1 MSYPLKNSSP
11 NNLTQAS
18 LGQASLNWDAQGQPK
33 SEEFDDFYF
42 NTDSG
47 IDESRYVF
55 INPTQL
61 PQRWLD
67 HKGSFTI
74 LETGFG
80 TGLNFILTW
89 LEWITFQSSKT
100 ETVNNNKCISNK
112 DISNKENALSNN
124 PHNQHVSNH
133 LHFISI
139 EKFPLDKA
147 HIAQA
152 LALFPQ
158 LAHLTDQLIT
168 EYPLLIKGFHSLQF
182 KDHNM
187 TLTLIF
193 DDISSALPQLTGPV
207 DAWYLD
213 GFAPAKNPDMW
224 TDTLYSSMARLS
236 RANTSMATFTAAGD
250 VRRSLSACG
259 FKLNKVPGFGMKRQM
274 MHGTFIRSQ
283 GPIANQFDHIKPWLK
298 PPTKIIKHVAIIGA
312 GIAGCTTAY
321 ALARRGIK
329 VTIIDKHGIA
339 TEASGNPQGAMYAKL
354 AAGEATHSDIY
365 VQGYLQS
372 LRWLYQQ
379 LEPGD
384 GWNNCGLIQ
393 LASTEKEVK
402 RQQKFI
408 EKTHYPKQLLHS
420 ITREEASNI
429 SGLTMNSGG
438 LFFPEAGWVSP
449 LRLCQQLVKHP
460 LIELRKMTLSKL
472 VNKNND
478 WQLMSPS
485 DDHSQGNVN
494 LTENTYSHVVIAC
507 ANQSQKLL
515 PNCYLPTKS
524 IRGQL
529 TYLDKDKCDRL
540 MAYKAALTNTHTHTK
555 SDVKDPQQ
563 TLNLKTVLCGKGY
576 IAPADNGKYCLGA
589 SYNIKDDNTQL
600 RLNDQHKNFAY
611 LEDFGEEFQN
621 LHMRLKEHDSTLLP
635 GRTGFRCTTPDYLP
649 MAGPLIDE
657 EAFDSDFT
665 AIRKNLQRYPRQ
677 AAKFH
682 SGLYLNIGHG
692 SRGLT
697 SAPLCAELIA
707 AYICEENFPL
717 AKDHGEA
724 LLPARFLIREMVRN
738 KR

>member
-1 MSYPLKNSSP
+1 MSCPLKKSSP
-11 NNLTQAS
+11 TPASSPKPSSAKNSTTTTNSLTQAS
-18 LGQASLNWDAQGQPK
+18 LHPAKLNWDELGQPK
-33 SEEFDDFYF
+33 SAQFDDFYF

-55 INPTQL
+55 INPSRLQ
-61 PQRWLD
+61 QRWQD

-89 LEWITFQSSKT
+89 LEWMAFQS
-100 ETVNNNKCISNK
+100 ETSYR
-112 DISNKENALSNN
+112 NAE
-124 PHNQHVSNH
+124 QQVSNH

-139 EKFPLDKA
+139 EKFPLDKSQ
-147 HIAQA
+147 IAQA

-158 LAHLTDQLIT
+158 LNHLTEQLIA

-193 DDISSALPQLTGPV
+193 DDVSSALPQLNGAV

-224 TDTLYSSMARLS
+224 TDSLYSSMARLS
-236 RANTSMATFTAAGD
+236 RADTSLATFTAAGD
-250 VRRSLSACG
+250 VRRGLSAAG
-259 FKLNKVPGFGMKRQM
+259 FKLNKVTGFGMKREM
-274 MHGTFIRSQ
+274 MHGSFIQSQ
-283 GPIANQFDHIKPWLK
+283 GPLPNPLDQLKPWLK
-298 PPTKIIKHVAIIGA
+298 PQTKAITHIAIIGA

-321 ALARRGIK
+321 ALARRGIR

-372 LRWLYQQ
+372 LRWLQQQ
-379 LEPGD
+379 LKPGD
-384 GWNNCGLIQ
+384 GWDNCGLIQ
-393 LASTEKEVK
+393 LASTDKETQ

-408 EKTHYPKQLLHS
+408 ENTHYPKQLLHS
-420 ITREEASNI
+420 ITAVEASKI
-429 SGLTMNSGG
+429 SGVSLNNGG

-449 LRLCQQLVKHP
+449 LRLCQQLIKHP
-460 LIELRKMTLSKL
+460 LIQLQTMPIAAL
-472 VNKNND
+472 VQKDND
-478 WQLMSPS
+478 WQLISAEEDN
-485 DDHSQGNVN
+485 DDPRETATS
-494 LTENTYSHVVIAC
+494 YSHVVIAC

-529 TYLDKDKCDRL
+529 TYLNQNECDKSTEQKI
-540 MAYKAALTNTHTHTK
+540 K
-555 SDVKDPQQ
+555 
-563 TLNLKTVLCGKGY
+563 LKTVLCGKGY
-576 IAPADNGKYCLGA
+576 IAPAENGKYCLGA
-589 SYNIKDDNTQL
+589 SYNIKDDETEM
-600 RLNDQHKNFAY
+600 RLSDQQKNFSY
-611 LEDFGEEFQN
+611 LDDFGEEFQALN
-621 LHMRLKEHDSTLLP
+621 QQFQRLDLTLLP

-657 EAFDSDFT
+657 ESFDTDFT
-665 AIRKNLQRYPRQ
+665 AIRKNLARYPRQ

-682 SGLYLNIGHG
+682 PGLYTNIGHG

-707 AYICEENFPL
+707 AYICGENFPL
-717 AKDHGEA
+717 AKDHAEA
-724 LLPARFLIREMVRN
+724 LLPARFFIREMVRN

>member
-1 MSYPLKNSSP
+1 MKKSSP
-11 NNLTQAS
+11 TFSKTASASDSHKPEGVTQAS
-18 LGQASLNWDAQGQPK
+18 LRQANLNWDAQGQPK

-55 INPTQL
+55 INPSKLT
-61 PQRWLD
+61 QRWQQ
-67 HKGSFTI
+67 HNGTFTV

-89 LEWITFQSSKT
+89 FEWINFQRSQSSPLQNEQT
-100 ETVNNNKCISNK
+100 
-112 DISNKENALSNN
+112 
-124 PHNQHVSNH
+124 SNH

-147 HIAQA
+147 QIAQA

-158 LAHLTDQLIT
+158 LSDLTDQLIA

-182 KDHNM
+182 KDQNL

-193 DDISSALPQLTGPV
+193 DDVGAALPQLNGPV

-224 TDTLYSSMARLS
+224 TDSLYSSMARLS
-236 RANTSMATFTAAGD
+236 RKKTSLATFTAAGD
-250 VRRSLSACG
+250 VRRGLTASG
-259 FKLNKVPGFGMKRQM
+259 FKLQKVTGFGMKREM
-274 MHGTFIRSQ
+274 MHGTFIQSQ
-283 GPIANQFDHIKPWLK
+283 GPLENPLNHIKPWLK
-298 PPTKIIKHVAIIGA
+298 PAAKPVEHIAIIGA

-329 VTIIDKHGIA
+329 VTIIDQHGIA

-384 GWNNCGLIQ
+384 GWDNCGLIQ
-393 LASTEKEVK
+393 LASTEKEAK

-408 EKTHYPKQLLHS
+408 ENTHYPKQLLHS
-420 ITREEASNI
+420 LSREEASDI
-429 SGLTMNSGG
+429 SGLTMNNGG

-460 LIELRKMTLSKL
+460 LISVEKKAITSL
-472 VNKNND
+472 VKQGD
-478 WQLMSPS
+478 HWLLADGSEIRAS
-485 DDHSQGNVN
+485 DANSANRDTCN
-494 LTENTYSHVVIAC
+494 YSHVIIAC

-515 PNCYLPTKS
+515 PHCYLPTKS

-529 TYLDKDKCDRL
+529 TYLDKQEGDKRGI
-540 MAYKAALTNTHTHTK
+540 H
-555 SDVKDPQQ
+555 
-563 TLNLKTVLCGKGY
+563 LKTVLCGKGY
-576 IAPADNGKYCLGA
+576 IAPAENGKYCLGA
-589 SYNIKDDNTQL
+589 SYNIKDDETAL
-600 RLNDQHKNFAY
+600 RLKDQQKNFDY
-611 LEDFGEEFQN
+611 LEDFGEEFKQ
-621 LHMRLKEHDSTLLP
+621 LHQTLKSTESLLP

-649 MAGPLIDE
+649 MAGPLMDDD
-657 EAFDSDFT
+657 AFDKDFT
-665 AIRKNLQRYPRQ
+665 AIRKNLARYPRQ

-717 AKDHGEA
+717 AKDHAEA
-724 LLPARFLIREMVRN
+724 LLPARFYIREMVRN

>member
-1 MSYPLKNSSP
+1 MSFPLKKPSS

-18 LGQASLNWDAQGQPK
+18 LCPANLNWDERGQPRA
-33 SEEFDDFYF
+33 EAFDDVYF

-47 IDESRYVF
+47 IDESRHVF
-55 INPTQL
+55 INPSQL
-61 PQRWLD
+61 QQRWQD
-67 HKGSFTI
+67 HKGSFTL

-89 LEWITFQSSKT
+89 LEWIAFQTSK
-100 ETVNNNKCISNK
+100 
-112 DISNKENALSNN
+112 
-124 PHNQHVSNH
+124 NQTGINDNDQDQQASNH

-147 HIAQA
+147 QIAQA

-158 LAHLTDQLIT
+158 LDHLTDQLMA

-182 KDHNM
+182 KDQNL

-193 DDISSALPQLTGPV
+193 DDVSSALPQLNGPI

-224 TDTLYSSMARLS
+224 TESIYSSMARLS
-236 RANTSMATFTAAGD
+236 RVNTSLATSTAAGD
-250 VRRSLSACG
+250 VRRGLSACG
-259 FKLNKVPGFGMKRQM
+259 FKLNTVNGFGMKGEI
-274 MHGTFIRSQ
+274 MHGVFIQSQ
-283 GPIANQFDHIKPWLK
+283 GPLANPYDHIKPWLK
-298 PPTKIIKHVAIIGA
+298 PPAKTITHIAIVGA

-329 VTIIDKHGIA
+329 VTIIDPHGIA

-372 LRWLYQQ
+372 LRWLHQQ

-384 GWNNCGLIQ
+384 GWDNCGLIQ
-393 LASTEKEVK
+393 LANTEKETK

-408 EKTHYPKQLLHS
+408 ANTHYPKQLLHS
-420 ITREEASNI
+420 LTTEEASKI
-429 SGLTMNSGG
+429 SGLTLNNGG

-460 LIELRKMTLSKL
+460 LIQLQTRSIAEL
-472 VNKNND
+472 VQKND
-478 WQLMSPS
+478 GWQLNSNDS
-485 DDHSQGNVN
+485 AKGCDNDAETS
-494 LTENTYSHVVIAC
+494 YSHVVVAC

-515 PNCYLPTKS
+515 PQCYLPIKS

-529 TYLDKDKCDRL
+529 TYLDKDECDRQEGRE
-540 MAYKAALTNTHTHTK
+540 KK
-555 SDVKDPQQ
+555 I
-563 TLNLKTVLCGKGY
+563 NLKTVLCGKGY

-589 SYNIKDDNTQL
+589 SYNIRDNEKQL
-600 RLNDQHKNFAY
+600 RLDDQQKNFDY
-611 LEDFGEEFQN
+611 LEDFGQEFQN
-621 LHMRLKEHDSTLLP
+621 LRQQLNTQDPALLP

-657 EAFDSDFT
+657 EAFETDFT
-665 AIRKNLQRYPRQ
+665 AVRKNLARYPRQ
-677 AAKFH
+677 GAKFR
-682 SGLYLNIGHG
+682 SGLYLNVGHG

-717 AKDHGEA
+717 AKDHSEA
-724 LLPARFLIREMVRN
+724 LLPARFIIREMVRN

>member
-1 MSYPLKNSSP
+1 MGCPLKKSSP
-11 NNLTQAS
+11 NSLTQAS
-18 LGQASLNWDAQGQPK
+18 LRQANLKWDAQGQPK

-61 PQRWLD
+61 QQRWQD

-89 LEWITFQSSKT
+89 LEWMSFQSN
-100 ETVNNNKCISNK
+100 E
-112 DISNKENALSNN
+112 ENILSNN
-124 PHNQHVSNH
+124 QQNEQVSNH
-133 LHFISI
+133 LHYISI

-158 LAHLTDQLIT
+158 LNYLTDQLIA

-193 DDISSALPQLTGPV
+193 DDINSALPQLTGPV

-224 TDTLYSSMARLS
+224 TDTLYATMACLS
-236 RANTSMATFTAAGD
+236 RKNTSLATFTAAGD
-250 VRRSLSACG
+250 VRRSLTASG

-274 MHGTFIRSQ
+274 MHGTFIQSQ
-283 GPIANQFDHIKPWLK
+283 GPIANPFDRLKPWLT
-298 PPTKIIKHVAIIGA
+298 PPTKAIKHVAIIGA

-393 LASTEKEVK
+393 LASTEKEIK

-408 EKTHYPKQLLHS
+408 EKTHYPEQLLHS
-420 ITREEASNI
+420 LTREQASNI
-429 SGLTMNSGG
+429 SGLTMTSGG

-460 LIELRKMTLSKL
+460 LIELQRMTLSRL
-472 VNKNND
+472 VKKNND
-478 WQLMSPS
+478 WQLVSPNNAN
-485 DDHSQGNVN
+485 DDGKENDN
-494 LTENTYSHVVIAC
+494 PTENTYSHVVIAC

-515 PNCYLPTKS
+515 PNSYLPTKS

-540 MAYKAALTNTHTHTK
+540 MANKATHSNTLTNNNIK
-555 SDVKDPQQ
+555 SGVKDHQQ

-589 SYNIKDDNTQL
+589 SYNIKDDDTQL
-600 RLNDQHKNFAY
+600 RLSDQQKNFAY

-621 LHMRLKEHDSTLLP
+621 LHGRLKEHDSTLLP

-665 AIRKNLQRYPRQ
+665 AIRKNLERYPRQ

-717 AKDHGEA
+717 SKDHGEA

>member
-1 MSYPLKNSSP
+1 MSFPLKKSSP
-11 NNLTQAS
+11 DSLTQAS
-18 LGQASLNWDAQGQPK
+18 LHQANINWDAQGQPK

-61 PQRWLD
+61 QQRWQD

-89 LEWITFQSSKT
+89 LEWITFQNTKAKT
-100 ETVNNNKCISNK
+100 VKGNNAISNK
-112 DISNKENALSNN
+112 GMGNEENALSHS
-124 PHNQHVSNH
+124 PQNQHVSNH

-139 EKFPLDKA
+139 EKFPLDKK

-152 LALFPQ
+152 LALFPE
-158 LAHLTDQLIT
+158 LNHLTEQLIA

-224 TDTLYSSMARLS
+224 TDTLYASMARLS
-236 RANTSMATFTAAGD
+236 RANTSLATFTVASD
-250 VRRSLSACG
+250 VRRSLSASG

-274 MHGTFIRSQ
+274 MHGTFIQSQ
-283 GPIANQFDHIKPWLK
+283 GPIANRFDHIKPWLA
-298 PPTKIIKHVAIIGA
+298 PPTKAIKHIAIIGA

-420 ITREEASNI
+420 LTREEASSI
-429 SGLTMNSGG
+429 SGLTMSSGG

-460 LIELRKMTLSKL
+460 LIELQKMTLSKL
-472 VNKNND
+472 VKKDND
-478 WQLMSPS
+478 WQLISTS
-485 DDHSQGNVN
+485 DAKDDGKEKGNDN
-494 LTENTYSHVVIAC
+494 NTENTYSHVVIAC

-529 TYLDKDKCDRL
+529 TYLDKDTCDGL
-540 MAYKAALTNTHTHTK
+540 MEKKTAPNNESCVKNDQHTI
-555 SDVKDPQQ
+555 
-563 TLNLKTVLCGKGY
+563 NLKTVLCGKGY

-589 SYNIKDDNTQL
+589 SYNIKDDDTQL
-600 RLNDQHKNFAY
+600 RLSDQQKNFAY

-621 LHMRLKEHDSTLLP
+621 LHVRLNEYDSTLLP

-682 SGLYLNIGHG
+682 SGLYVNIGHG

-707 AYICEENFPL
+707 AYMCEENFPL

>member
-1 MSYPLKNSSP
+1 MSFPLKKPSSNS
-11 NNLTQAS
+11 LTQAS
-18 LGQASLNWDAQGQPK
+18 LCPANLNWDEQGQPR
-33 SEEFDDFYF
+33 SEAFDDVYF

-47 IDESRYVF
+47 IDESRHVF
-55 INPTQL
+55 INPSQL
-61 PQRWLD
+61 QQRWQD
-67 HKGSFTI
+67 HKGSFTL

-89 LEWITFQSSKT
+89 LEWIAFQTKK
-100 ETVNNNKCISNK
+100 NQGISNN
-112 DISNKENALSNN
+112 DD
-124 PHNQHVSNH
+124 QGQQTSNH

-147 HIAQA
+147 QIKKA

-158 LAHLTDQLIT
+158 LDHLTNQLIT

-182 KDHNM
+182 KDQNL

-193 DDISSALPQLTGPV
+193 DDVSSALPQLNGPI

-213 GFAPAKNPDMW
+213 GFAPTKNPDMW
-224 TDTLYSSMARLS
+224 TESIYSSMAHLS
-236 RANTSMATFTAAGD
+236 RVNTSLATFTAAGD
-250 VRRSLSACG
+250 VRRGLSACG
-259 FKLNKVPGFGMKRQM
+259 FKLNTVTGFGMKREM
-274 MHGTFIRSQ
+274 MHGTFIQNQ
-283 GPIANQFDHIKPWLK
+283 GPLANPYDHIKPWLK
-298 PPTKIIKHVAIIGA
+298 PPAKAITHIAIVGA

-329 VTIIDKHGIA
+329 VTIIDPHGIA

-372 LRWLYQQ
+372 LRWLHQQ

-384 GWNNCGLIQ
+384 GWDNCGLIQ
-393 LASTEKEVK
+393 LASTEKETK

-408 EKTHYPKQLLHS
+408 ANTHYPKQLLHS
-420 ITREEASNI
+420 LTTEEASKI
-429 SGLTMNSGG
+429 SGLTLNNGG

-460 LIELRKMTLSKL
+460 LIQLQTRSITEL
-472 VNKNND
+472 VQKNNG
-478 WQLMSPS
+478 WQLGSN
-485 DDHSQGNVN
+485 DDAKGYINDDETS
-494 LTENTYSHVVIAC
+494 YSHVVVAC

-515 PNCYLPTKS
+515 PQCYLPIKS

-529 TYLDKDKCDRL
+529 TYLDKEKCDL
-540 MAYKAALTNTHTHTK
+540 
-555 SDVKDPQQ
+555 Q
-563 TLNLKTVLCGKGY
+563 TGTEKKITLKTVLCGKGY

-589 SYNIKDDNTQL
+589 SYNIRDDEKQL
-600 RLNDQHKNFAY
+600 RLNDQQKNFDY

-621 LHMRLKEHDSTLLP
+621 LRQQLFTQDPALLP
-635 GRTGFRCTTPDYLP
+635 GRIGFRCTTPDYLP

-657 EAFDSDFT
+657 EAFDTDFT
-665 AIRKNLQRYPRQ
+665 AVRKNLARYPRQ
-677 AAKFH
+677 AAKFR
-682 SGLYLNIGHG
+682 SGLYLNVGHG

-717 AKDHGEA
+717 AKDHSEA
-724 LLPARFLIREMVRN
+724 LLPGRFIIREMVRN

>member
-1 MSYPLKNSSP
+1 MKKSP
-11 NNLTQAS
+11 PTFSKTPSASDSQTQEALTQAS
-18 LGQASLNWDAQGQPK
+18 LRQANLNWDAEGQPK

-55 INPTQL
+55 INPSKL
-61 PQRWLD
+61 PQRWQD
-67 HKGSFTI
+67 HNGTFTV

-89 LEWITFQSSKT
+89 FEWINFQRSQSSQVKN
-100 ETVNNNKCISNK
+100 EQVINKQGK
-112 DISNKENALSNN
+112 N
-124 PHNQHVSNH
+124 PQIRDEQVSNH

-147 HIAQA
+147 QIAQA

-158 LAHLTDQLIT
+158 LTDLSDQLIA

-182 KDHNM
+182 KDQNL

-193 DDISSALPQLTGPV
+193 DDVASALPQLNGPI

-224 TDTLYSSMARLS
+224 TNSLYSSMARLS
-236 RANTSMATFTAAGD
+236 HEKTSLATFTAAGD
-250 VRRSLSACG
+250 VRRGLIASG
-259 FKLNKVPGFGMKRQM
+259 FKLQKVTGFGMKREM
-274 MHGTFIRSQ
+274 MHGTFIQSQ
-283 GPIANQFDHIKPWLK
+283 GPLDNQLNHIKPWLK
-298 PPTKIIKHVAIIGA
+298 PAAKPIEHIAIIGA

-329 VTIIDKHGIA
+329 VTIIDQHGIA

-372 LRWLYQQ
+372 LRCLHQQ

-384 GWNNCGLIQ
+384 GWDNCGLIQ
-393 LASTEKEVK
+393 LASTEKEAK

-408 EKTHYPKQLLHS
+408 ANTHYPKQLLHS
-420 ITREEASNI
+420 LSREEASEI

-460 LIELRKMTLSKL
+460 LISLEKKTITSL
-472 VNKNND
+472 VKQEHNWLLAHD
-478 WQLMSPS
+478 SGS
-485 DDHSQGNVN
+485 DEH
-494 LTENTYSHVVIAC
+494 LYSHVVIAC

-515 PNCYLPTKS
+515 PHCYLPTKS

-529 TYLDKDKCDRL
+529 TYLDKHEGDKRGI
-540 MAYKAALTNTHTHTK
+540 
-555 SDVKDPQQ
+555 
-563 TLNLKTVLCGKGY
+563 NLKTVLCGKGY
-576 IAPADNGKYCLGA
+576 IAPAENGKYCLGA
-589 SYNIKDDNTQL
+589 SYNIKDDETAL
-600 RLNDQHKNFAY
+600 RFKDQQKNFEY
-611 LEDFGEEFQN
+611 LDDFGEEFRKMHQA
-621 LHMRLKEHDSTLLP
+621 LKSTESKESTESLLP

-649 MAGPLIDE
+649 MTGPLMND
-657 EAFDSDFT
+657 EAFDKDFT
-665 AIRKNLQRYPRQ
+665 AIRKNLARYPRQ

-717 AKDHGEA
+717 AKDHAEA
-724 LLPARFLIREMVRN
+724 LLPARFYIREMVRN

>member
-1 MSYPLKNSSP
+1 MSCPLKKTSSHSNSSRSQP
-11 NNLTQAS
+11 TSSANAASTNNLTQAS
-18 LGQASLNWDAQGQPK
+18 LRQVNLNWDEQGQPK

-55 INPTQL
+55 INPSQL
-61 PQRWLD
+61 PQRWQN
-67 HKGSFTI
+67 HKGTFTV

-89 LEWITFQSSKT
+89 LEWIAFQNSDENT
-100 ETVNNNKCISNK
+100 ESNS
-112 DISNKENALSNN
+112 DEN
-124 PHNQHVSNH
+124 PQVSNH

-147 HIAQA
+147 QIAQA

-158 LAHLTDQLIT
+158 LNSLTNQLIA

-182 KDHNM
+182 KDQNL

-193 DDISSALPQLTGPV
+193 DDVSSALPQLNGPI

-224 TDTLYSSMARLS
+224 TDALYSSMARLS
-236 RANTSMATFTAAGD
+236 RADTSLSTFTAAGD
-250 VRRSLSACG
+250 VRRGLSAAG
-259 FKLNKVPGFGMKRQM
+259 FKLNKVTGFGMKREM
-274 MHGTFIRSQ
+274 MHGVFIQSQ
-283 GPIANQFDHIKPWLK
+283 GPLANPLDHIKPWLK
-298 PPTKIIKHVAIIGA
+298 PQVKAIKHIAIIGA

-329 VTIIDKHGIA
+329 VTVIDQHGIA

-354 AAGEATHSDIY
+354 AAGESTHSDIY

-372 LRWLYQQ
+372 LRWLHQQ

-384 GWNNCGLIQ
+384 GWDNCGLIQ
-393 LASTEKEVK
+393 LASTEKEAI

-408 EKTHYPKQLLHS
+408 ESTHYPKQLLHS
-420 ITREEASNI
+420 LTSEEASKI
-429 SGLTMNSGG
+429 SGLTMNNGG

-449 LRLCQQLVKHP
+449 LRLCQQLLKHP
-460 LIELRKMTLSKL
+460 LIQLQTKSISKL
-472 VNKNND
+472 THQDNTWQLVNND
-478 WQLMSPS
+478 CTEKNKT
-485 DDHSQGNVN
+485 DG
-494 LTENTYSHVVIAC
+494 ENTYSHVVIAC
-507 ANQSQKLL
+507 ANKSQALL

-529 TYLDKDKCDRL
+529 TYLKEDKDRQK
-540 MAYKAALTNTHTHTK
+540 TI
-555 SDVKDPQQ
+555 
-563 TLNLKTVLCGKGY
+563 NLKTVLCGKGY
-576 IAPADNGKYCLGA
+576 IAPAENGQYCLGA
-589 SYNIKDDNTQL
+589 SYNIKDDETQI
-600 RLNDQHKNFAY
+600 RLNDQQKNFDY
-611 LEDFGEEFQN
+611 LEDFGEEFQA
-621 LHMRLKEHDSTLLP
+621 LHQILKQQESVLLP

-649 MAGPLIDE
+649 MTGPLIDD
-657 EAFDSDFT
+657 EAFDTDFT
-665 AIRKNLQRYPRQ
+665 AIRKNLARYPRQ
-677 AAKFH
+677 ETKFH

-707 AYICEENFPL
+707 AYICEENFPV
-717 AKDHGEA
+717 AKDHAEA

>member
-1 MSYPLKNSSP
+1 MSCPLKKSSP
-11 NNLTQAS
+11 TPASSPKPSSAKNSTTTTNSLTQAS
-18 LGQASLNWDAQGQPK
+18 LHPAKLNWDELGQPK
-33 SEEFDDFYF
+33 SAQFDDFYF

-55 INPTQL
+55 INPSRLQ
-61 PQRWLD
+61 QRWQD

-89 LEWITFQSSKT
+89 LEWMAFQS
-100 ETVNNNKCISNK
+100 ETSYR
-112 DISNKENALSNN
+112 NAE
-124 PHNQHVSNH
+124 QQVSNH

-139 EKFPLDKA
+139 EKFPLDKSQ
-147 HIAQA
+147 IAQA

-158 LAHLTDQLIT
+158 LNHLTEQLIA

-193 DDISSALPQLTGPV
+193 DDVSSALPQLNGAV

-224 TDTLYSSMARLS
+224 TDSLYSSMARLS
-236 RANTSMATFTAAGD
+236 RADTSLATFTAAGD
-250 VRRSLSACG
+250 VRRGLSAAG
-259 FKLNKVPGFGMKRQM
+259 FKLNKVTGFGMKREM
-274 MHGTFIRSQ
+274 MHGSFIQSQ
-283 GPIANQFDHIKPWLK
+283 GPLPNPLDQLKPWLK
-298 PPTKIIKHVAIIGA
+298 PQTKAITHIAIIGA

-321 ALARRGIK
+321 ALARRGIR

-372 LRWLYQQ
+372 LRWLQQQ

-384 GWNNCGLIQ
+384 GWDNCGLIQ
-393 LASTEKEVK
+393 LASTDKETQ

-408 EKTHYPKQLLHS
+408 ENTHYPKQLLHS
-420 ITREEASNI
+420 ITAVEASKI
-429 SGLTMNSGG
+429 SGVSLNNGG

-449 LRLCQQLVKHP
+449 LRLCQQLIKHP
-460 LIELRKMTLSKL
+460 LIQLQTMPIAAL
-472 VNKNND
+472 VQKDND
-478 WQLMSPS
+478 WQLISAEEDN
-485 DDHSQGNVN
+485 DDPRETATS
-494 LTENTYSHVVIAC
+494 YSHVVIAC

-529 TYLDKDKCDRL
+529 TYLNQNECDKSTEQKI
-540 MAYKAALTNTHTHTK
+540 K
-555 SDVKDPQQ
+555 
-563 TLNLKTVLCGKGY
+563 LKTVLCGKGY
-576 IAPADNGKYCLGA
+576 IAPAENGKYCLGA
-589 SYNIKDDNTQL
+589 SYNIRDDETEM
-600 RLNDQHKNFAY
+600 RLSDQQKNFSY
-611 LEDFGEEFQN
+611 LDDFGEEFQALN
-621 LHMRLKEHDSTLLP
+621 QQFQRQDLTLLP

-657 EAFDSDFT
+657 ESFDTDFT
-665 AIRKNLQRYPRQ
+665 AIRKNLARYPRQ

-682 SGLYLNIGHG
+682 PGLYTNIGHG

-707 AYICEENFPL
+707 AYICGENFPL
-717 AKDHGEA
+717 AKDHAEA
-724 LLPARFLIREMVRN
+724 LLPARFFIREMVRN

>member
-1 MSYPLKNSSP
+1 LKKSSLNDQYKKPQPLSSHSASASFPANS
-11 NNLTQAS
+11 LTQAS
-18 LGQASLNWDAQGQPK
+18 LRRANVNWDEQGQPK

-42 NTDSG
+42 SSASG
-47 IDESRYVF
+47 IDESHYVF
-55 INPTQL
+55 INPSQL
-61 PQRWLD
+61 QQRWQA
-67 HKGSFTI
+67 HHGSFTI

-89 LEWITFQSSKT
+89 LEWIAFQGNQK
-100 ETVNNNKCISNK
+100 SNSQSPVHSDK
-112 DISNKENALSNN
+112 D
-124 PHNQHVSNH
+124 QQVSNH

-139 EKFPLDKA
+139 EKYPLDKEQ
-147 HIAQA
+147 IAQA

-158 LAHLTDQLIT
+158 LKHLTDPLIA

-182 KDHNM
+182 KDQNM
-187 TLTLIF
+187 TLSLIF
-193 DDISSALPQLTGPV
+193 DDVSSALPQLNGPI

-224 TDTLYSSMARLS
+224 TDTLYSAMARLS
-236 RANTSMATFTAAGD
+236 RADTSIATFTSAGD
-250 VRRSLSACG
+250 VRRGLSGAG
-259 FKLNKVPGFGMKRQM
+259 FELNKIAGFGLKREM
-274 MHGTFIRSQ
+274 MHGTFTQSQ
-283 GPIANQFDHIKPWLK
+283 GPLVNPLESIKPWLNPK
-298 PPTKIIKHVAIIGA
+298 AKAITHIAIIGA

-329 VTIIDKHGIA
+329 ITIIDQHGIA

-372 LRWLYQQ
+372 LRWLHQQ

-384 GWNNCGLIQ
+384 GWDNCGLIQ
-393 LASTEKEVK
+393 LASTEKETK

-408 EKTHYPKQLLHS
+408 ENTHYPKQLLHS
-420 ITREEASNI
+420 LSREEASKI

-449 LRLCQQLVKHP
+449 LRLCQQLIKHP
-460 LIELRKMTLSKL
+460 LIQLQTRPISEL
-472 VNKNND
+472 VNIKDD
-478 WQLMSPS
+478 WQLKST
-485 DDHSQGNVN
+485 DGT
-494 LTENTYSHVVIAC
+494 TEPEDTFSHVVIAC

-529 TYLDKDKCDRL
+529 TYLDKDECD
-540 MAYKAALTNTHTHTK
+540 
-555 SDVKDPQQ
+555 SQQ
-563 TLNLKTVLCGKGY
+563 GNKKKINLKTVLCGKGY

-589 SYNIKDDNTQL
+589 SYNIKDDETQL
-600 RLNDQHKNFAY
+600 RASDQQKNFNY
-611 LEDFGEEFQN
+611 LEDFGEEFQH
-621 LHMRLKEHDSTLLP
+621 LHQKLKDSDPALLP

-649 MAGPLIDE
+649 MAGPLLDE
-657 EAFDSDFT
+657 IAFNTDFT
-665 AIRKNLQRYPRQ
+665 AIRKNLARYPRQ
-677 AAKFH
+677 EAQFH

-717 AKDHGEA
+717 AKDHSEA
-724 LLPARFLIREMVRN
+724 LLPGRFFIREMVRN

>member
-1 MSYPLKNSSP
+1 MSCPLKKSSP
-11 NNLTQAS
+11 TPASSPKPSSAKNSTTTTNSLTQAS
-18 LGQASLNWDAQGQPK
+18 LHPAKLNWDELGQPK
-33 SEEFDDFYF
+33 SAQFDDFYF

-55 INPTQL
+55 INPSRLQ
-61 PQRWLD
+61 QRWQD

-89 LEWITFQSSKT
+89 LEWMAFQS
-100 ETVNNNKCISNK
+100 ETSYRSAEQQI
-112 DISNKENALSNN
+112 
-124 PHNQHVSNH
+124 SNH

-139 EKFPLDKA
+139 EKFPLDKSQ
-147 HIAQA
+147 IAQA

-158 LAHLTDQLIT
+158 LNHLTEQLIA

-187 TLTLIF
+187 TLILIF
-193 DDISSALPQLTGPV
+193 DDVSSALPQLNGAV

-224 TDTLYSSMARLS
+224 TDSLYSSMARLS
-236 RANTSMATFTAAGD
+236 RADTSLATFTAAGD
-250 VRRSLSACG
+250 VRRGLSAAG
-259 FKLNKVPGFGMKRQM
+259 FKLNKVTGFGMKREM
-274 MHGTFIRSQ
+274 MHGSFIQSQ
-283 GPIANQFDHIKPWLK
+283 GPLPNPLDQLKPWLK
-298 PPTKIIKHVAIIGA
+298 PQTKAITHIAIIGA

-321 ALARRGIK
+321 ALARRGIR

-372 LRWLYQQ
+372 LRWLQQQ
-379 LEPGD
+379 LKPGD
-384 GWNNCGLIQ
+384 GWDNCGLIQ
-393 LASTEKEVK
+393 LASTDKETQ

-408 EKTHYPKQLLHS
+408 ENTHYPKQLLHS
-420 ITREEASNI
+420 ITAVEASKI
-429 SGLTMNSGG
+429 SGVSLNNGG

-449 LRLCQQLVKHP
+449 LRLCQQLIKHP
-460 LIELRKMTLSKL
+460 LIQLQTMPIAAL
-472 VNKNND
+472 VQKDND
-478 WQLMSPS
+478 WQLISAEEDN
-485 DDHSQGNVN
+485 DDTRETATS
-494 LTENTYSHVVIAC
+494 YSHVVIAC

-529 TYLDKDKCDRL
+529 TYLNQNECDKSTEQKI
-540 MAYKAALTNTHTHTK
+540 K
-555 SDVKDPQQ
+555 
-563 TLNLKTVLCGKGY
+563 LKTVLCGKGY
-576 IAPADNGKYCLGA
+576 IAPAENGKYCLGA
-589 SYNIKDDNTQL
+589 SYNIRDDETEM
-600 RLNDQHKNFAY
+600 RLSDQQKNFSY
-611 LEDFGEEFQN
+611 LDDFGEEFQALN
-621 LHMRLKEHDSTLLP
+621 QQFQRQDLTLLP

-657 EAFDSDFT
+657 ESFDTDFT
-665 AIRKNLQRYPRQ
+665 AIRKNLARYPRQ

-682 SGLYLNIGHG
+682 PGLYTNIGHG

-707 AYICEENFPL
+707 AYICGENFPL
-717 AKDHGEA
+717 AKDHAEA
-724 LLPARFLIREMVRN
+724 LLPARFFIREMVRN